1 MKMPHLPK
9 FSKFKVKRPPRKL
22 DARTRTAAS
31 VADDYDSDEPQTK
44 LTSAFIVV
52 LLLHVVAVG
61 GIYAFNRIKASR
73 HDFEPL
79 LGSAVEAAPA
89 ATKNSAKDA
98 TNDAAPAASPKP
110 SIPSHYEVAKG
121 DTLWAIAKKFDIT
134 PADLAAANQI
144 KVDATLQ
151 IRQELKLP
159 GAGGSVVEPPLPKA
173 EAKPHPAV
181 ASAAA
186 ASESAFPTYKVK
198 SGDRILFIAKRFGVS
213 PEELIAL
220 NRIKDP
226 TKLQIGQELKLPP
239 RHAK

>member
-1 MKMPHLPK
+1 MKMPHLPNM
-9 FSKFKVKRPPRKL
+9 SKFKFKRPPRKL
-22 DARTRTAAS
+22 AARTRAATP
-31 VADDYDSDEPQTK
+31 VVDDYDTDEPQTK

-79 LGSAVEAAPA
+79 LGPARETAPA
-89 ATKNSAKDA
+89 ATKDA
-98 TNDAAPAASPKP
+98 SPAASPKP
-110 SIPSHYEVAKG
+110 PIPSHYEVAKG
-121 DTLWAIAKKFDIT
+121 DTLWGIAKKFDVS
-134 PADLAAANQI
+134 PAELAAANQI
-144 KVDATLQ
+144 KVDAMLQ

-159 GAGGSVVEPPLPKA
+159 GASASVVEPPLPKA
-173 EAKPHPAV
+173 DAKPHPAV
-181 ASAAA
+181 ASTTAGSDGAL
-186 ASESAFPTYKVK
+186 PTYKVK
-198 SGDRILFIAKRFGVS
+198 AGDRILFIAKRFGVS

-239 RHAK
+239 RSAK